1 MVAHSFSFQLIP
13 NLKKFNNTHPEN
25 PKSPLHPG
33 SPMLK
38 KILSISQYPY
48 LKQEEDQSF
57 ADKVA
62 TLFKA
67 YGLVWLAIIFIAAP
81 LIPLADGIVTHTLHF
96 KSIMGQDKISM
107 KQMLQKTGYA
117 FGLIYICLVGPLL
130 EETVFRLP
138 LSFKKIHIAISLAV
152 AMLFIASLY
161 HIPKTL
167 NLSLRIPLEF
177 LQLAV
182 IPAATFFAIRKFLP
196 ADIKLSENV
205 KKWLIITSMCLF
217 GLMHVSNYSP
227 LQWPI
232 IWIYPVYVLPQF
244 LMGWLMTYVRS
255 KNGFIWGLALHCLIN
270 TTAMLFSFSSYQQT
284 AKTQPAHTITP
295 PSKKDTSIKHQS
307 K

>member
-1 MVAHSFSFQLIP
+1 
-13 NLKKFNNTHPEN
+13 
-25 PKSPLHPG
+25 
-33 SPMLK
+33 MLK

-48 LKQEEDQSF
+48 LKQEEDESF
-57 ADKVA
+57 IDKVA

-67 YGLVWLAIIFIAAP
+67 YGFVWLAILFIAAP
-81 LIPLADGIVTHTLHF
+81 LISITDGIVTHALHF
-96 KSIMGQDKISM
+96 KSIMGQDKISLH
-107 KQMLQKTGYA
+107 QMLQKTGYV
-117 FGLIYICLVGPLL
+117 FGLMYICLLGPLL

-152 AMLFIASLY
+152 VMLFMGTLFPV
-161 HIPKTL
+161 PKTL
-167 NLSLRIPLEF
+167 ILSLRICLDVVKFGMPLAAFF
-177 LQLAV
+177 L
-182 IPAATFFAIRKFLP
+182 IRKFLP
-196 ADIKLSENV
+196 TEINLSDNV

-244 LMGWLMTYVRS
+244 FMGWLMTYVRL

-270 TTAMLFSFSSYQQT
+270 TTGMAFSFSSMQQT
-284 AKTQPAHTITP
+284 LKTQPAHTITT